1 MAGRARSTDPGTS
14 HSAAAHVN
22 TADLEA
28 KFIAALRRIGHPL
41 TTTEIAVV
49 CGYPRDS
56 FSPRAIPL
64 LEKRLIVKAAKRLC
78 QNGKGNWRMM
88 LAYGL
93 PGWSRE
99 LLLGEGDTRP
109 KPSKRAK
116 AKAPVEPVPEPVA
129 APKPSAQRRGFND
142 PRQGALL

>member
-1 MAGRARSTDPGTS
+1 MAGRARNTDPSTS
-14 HSAAAHVN
+14 HLAAAHVN
-22 TADLEA
+22 TVDLEA
-28 KFIAALRRIGHPL
+28 KFIATLRRIGHPL

-93 PGWSRE
+93 PGWSLTYCAARATRGRSPASASRPRRRYLRWWRE
-99 LLLGEGDTRP
+99 
-109 KPSKRAK
+109 KPA
-116 AKAPVEPVPEPVA
+116 VHGHQD
-129 APKPSAQRRGFND
+129 QR
-142 PRQGALL
+142 